1 MRGIFSFPYGKM
13 LLSHI
18 MGMNNI
24 MSISTL
30 ALLLLAE
37 VLVAII
43 LIGISIEICSYG
55 WKKSN
60 GIKYFCLLLSLLLG
74 TASIIGLLVAPAYF
88 FLQLI
93 EKGL

>member
-1 MRGIFSFPYGKM
+1 MRGIFSISYDKM

-18 MGMNNI
+18 MGMNHI

-60 GIKYFCLLLSLLLG
+60 RIKYFCLLISLLLG
-74 TASIIGLLVAPAYF
+74 TASILGLLVAPAYF

>member
-1 MRGIFSFPYGKM
+1 M
-13 LLSHI
+13 LLSYI
-18 MGMNNI
+18 MGMNHI
-24 MSISTL
+24 MSIVTL

-37 VLVAII
+37 VLIAII
-43 LIGISIEICSYG
+43 LIGVSIEICSYG

-60 GIKYFCLLLSLLLG
+60 GVKYTCLLLSLLLG
-74 TASIIGLLVAPAYF
+74 TASILGLLIAPTYF

>member
-1 MRGIFSFPYGKM
+1 
-13 LLSHI
+13 
-18 MGMNNI
+18 MNHT

-60 GIKYFCLLLSLLLG
+60 GTKYFCLFLSLLIGTSSILG
-74 TASIIGLLVAPAYF
+74 LCVAPAYF

-93 EKGL
+93 EKAS

>member
-1 MRGIFSFPYGKM
+1 MRGIFSISYGKM

-18 MGMNNI
+18 MGMNHI

-60 GIKYFCLLLSLLLG
+60 GIKYFCLLISLLLG
-74 TASIIGLLVAPAYF
+74 TASILGLLVAPAYF

>member
-1 MRGIFSFPYGKM
+1 MRGIFLISYGKM

-18 MGMNNI
+18 MGMNHI

-60 GIKYFCLLLSLLLG
+60 GIKYFCLLISLLLG
-74 TASIIGLLVAPAYF
+74 TASILGLLVAPAYF

-93 EKGL
+93 EKCL

>member
-55 WKKSN
+55 WKKSD

-74 TASIIGLLVAPAYF
+74 TASILGLLVAPAYF

-93 EKGL
+93 EKG